1 MNTVTE
7 LVEPL
12 LSERLI
18 LRQWI
23 DADVAQFAALNAD
36 SQVMEHF
43 PGLLSFAQTSEMVER
58 VRHHI
63 EERKFGVWA
72 TELRATGQ
80 FIGFIGLAVPMFE
93 SHFTPCVEVG
103 WRLAKEFWGQG
114 YAPEG
119 AVVAMRDGFER
130 LALTEIVS
138 LTATTNL
145 KSMRVMEKL
154 GMTRDTADDFD
165 HPRLDVGNPLRRH
178 VLYRAKAADWL
189 EAHKLA

>member
-63 EERKFGVWA
+63 EERKIW
-72 TELRATGQ
+72 
-80 FIGFIGLAVPMFE
+80 GLGDR
-93 SHFTPCVEVG
+93 VEGDRSVH
-103 WRLAKEFWGQG
+103 R
-114 YAPEG
+114 
-119 AVVAMRDGFER
+119 
-130 LALTEIVS
+130 
-138 LTATTNL
+138 
-145 KSMRVMEKL
+145 
-154 GMTRDTADDFD
+154 
-165 HPRLDVGNPLRRH
+165 
-178 VLYRAKAADWL
+178 LYRTCCADVRVAL
-189 EAHKLA
+189 HSMCRSRMAPGKGVLGAGLCAGGCRRSHAGRF